1 MRHILVFGT
10 LVLIVVLGVA
20 CNTVRS
26 SESGVG
32 NQGLLAI
39 YCEPDDADVYVDDVL
54 QGKAK
59 KFDGRPAYLE
69 LSSGSHKIRLEAPGY
84 EPYRTEVYISEG
96 KEEIKVRLRKK

>member
-1 MRHILVFGT
+1 MRYIVFGA
-10 LVLIVVLGVA
+10 VLLTVVAGFS
-20 CNTVRS
+20 CNTIRS

-39 YCEPDDADVYVDDVL
+39 YCEPEDADVYVDDVL

-59 KFDGRPAYLE
+59 QFDGRPAYLE

-84 EPYRTEVYISEG
+84 EPYRTELYISEG
-96 KEEIKVRLRKK
+96 KEELKIRLRKK